1 MTFGI
6 YLGYY
11 LLMRVEIDQSGRL
24 EHLDTNTVLS
34 FANGKSGSILISV
47 ATKRLLIQGVRKS
60 LFSEKD
66 ILAILFSI
74 LVFILIKEMPNGVSY
89 IIDEEYT
96 GKERVIERAL
106 VTLLQNKFKQKWNGN
121 IIFKQIGKLS
131 PAHRLCWSIHRDK
144 RLQHQT
150 QKIKLNEILKYIK

>member
-1 MTFGI
+1 MK
-6 YLGYY
+6 
-11 LLMRVEIDQSGRL
+11 VEIDQSGRL

-34 FANGKSGSILISV
+34 FANGKSGSILV
-47 ATKRLLIQGVRKS
+47 TVPTKRLLIQNIRKS

-74 LVFILIKEMPNGVSY
+74 LIFILIKEMPNGISY

-106 VTLLQNKFKQKWNGN
+106 STLLQSKFKKKWNGN

-131 PAHRLCWSIHRDK
+131 PAHRLCWSVHRNK
-144 RLQHQT
+144 RLQHRI
-150 QKIKLNEILKYIK
+150 QKIKLEEILGYIK

>member
-1 MTFGI
+1 MK
-6 YLGYY
+6 
-11 LLMRVEIDQSGRL
+11 VEIDQSGRL

-34 FANGKSGSILISV
+34 FANGKSGSILV
-47 ATKRLLIQGVRKS
+47 TVPTKRLLIQNIRKS

-66 ILAILFSI
+66 ILTILFSI
-74 LVFILIKEMPNGVSY
+74 LIFILIKEMPNGVSY

-106 VTLLQNKFKQKWNGN
+106 STLLQNKFKKKWSGN

-131 PAHRLCWSIHRDK
+131 PAHRLCWSIHRNK
-144 RLQHQT
+144 KLQHYIR
-150 QKIKLNEILKYIK
+150 KIKLEEILGYIK